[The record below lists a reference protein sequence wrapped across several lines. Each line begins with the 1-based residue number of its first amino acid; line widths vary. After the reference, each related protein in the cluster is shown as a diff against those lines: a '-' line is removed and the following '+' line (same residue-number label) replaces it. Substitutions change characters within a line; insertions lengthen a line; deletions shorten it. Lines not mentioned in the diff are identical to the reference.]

1 MLKQLAE
8 KSLRANFEQVGSS
21 FFLTAGR
28 NQFRS
33 LWVRDFC
40 FSVPALLAMGESK
53 LVRDQLDLIWSHQ
66 NEAGL
71 LPRGLDSMSPKLRV
85 VRAVLKL
92 QSRPLE
98 MPLEAEYK
106 GEHGTIALD
115 SCLLTIWASFLY
127 AEHTQDQAWL
137 EQLRPVI
144 NKTLQYLLGY
154 EDRGLLLQPKFSDWQ
169 DSVRRKGKT
178 AFVNLWWW
186 WVLREIEGRGWQFRG
201 LPLAEDVEHE
211 FKRTFLRDGHYRS
224 LAVGPWV
231 SLDVNLLMIY
241 LGLEKD
247 PKALWEIVKELPP
260 MCTSPN
266 YPSHMVSFFTRMSG
280 YRHYHDE
287 TLWTWL
293 LGLRLVVAKQ
303 VQDEIAYKIF
313 RRSLEQELSGEEFVP
328 ELLRELSLLLESES
342 PFSWG
347 AAWIYLGG

>member
-40 FSVPALLAMGESK
+40 LCVPALLEMGELQ
-53 LVRDQLDLIWSHQ
+53 LVRDQLNLIWSHQ
-66 NEAGL
+66 DTEGL
-71 LPRGLDSMSPKLRV
+71 LPRGLDSISPKLRV
-85 VRAVLKL
+85 MRAVLKL

-98 MPLEAEYK
+98 MPLEPEYK
-106 GEHGTIALD
+106 GEHGTIAID
-115 SCLLTIWASFLY
+115 SCLLTIWASFVY
-127 AEHTQDQAWL
+127 AERVSDSAWL
-137 EQLRPVI
+137 EQLRPLI
-144 NKTLQYLLGY
+144 NKGLQYLLGY

-186 WVLREIEGRGWQFRG
+186 WILREIEKHGWAFRG
-201 LPLAEDVEHE
+201 LPLSKDVERE
-211 FKRTFLRDGHYRS
+211 FRASFLRDGQYRS
-224 LAVGPWV
+224 LTMGPWV

-247 PKALWEIVKELPP
+247 PQSLWEIVKERPP
-260 MCTSPN
+260 QCTSPN
-266 YPSHMVSFFTRMSG
+266 YPSHMVSFFTRVSG

-293 LGLRLVVAKQ
+293 LGLRLVVAKKM
-303 VQDEIAYKIF
+303 QDEIAYQSF

-328 ELLRELSLLLESES
+328 ELLRELSLLLESER

-347 AAWIYLGG
+347 AAWIYLGS